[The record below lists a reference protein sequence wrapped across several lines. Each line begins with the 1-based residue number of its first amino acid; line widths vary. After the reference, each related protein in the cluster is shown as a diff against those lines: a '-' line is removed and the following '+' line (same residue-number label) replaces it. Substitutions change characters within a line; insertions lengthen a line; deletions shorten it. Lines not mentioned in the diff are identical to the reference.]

1 MSIADALVLTSFIA
15 LLVAFLARV
24 AVPMA
29 YPAKVEMEK
38 LQRESEQLRHSI
50 ASLDETV
57 QQQRLRLGKSE
68 EDHQAVIGELREV
81 ERKLL
86 NIEARPYLLVRELTA
101 ARTRDSR
108 VYFAIVGRTSSNTRE
123 GLWRFRN
130 YLVVHASSLREAHDV
145 AERTFPTHA
154 GFELRFMSSEGFD
167 PADLSAAGPLFF
179 DPTVL
184 T

>member
-50 ASLDETV
+50 GTLEGTV
-57 QQQRLRLGKSE
+57 AQQRERLGSSE
-68 EDHQAVIGELREV
+68 EQHQAIVGELREV

-86 NIEARPYLLVRELTA
+86 NIEARPYLLVRELTN
-101 ARTRDSR
+101 ARGRDTR
-108 VYFAIVGRTSSNTRE
+108 VFFAIVGRTSSNTRE

-130 YLVVHASSLREAHDV
+130 YLVVHAASLREAQDI
-145 AERTFPTHA
+145 AERTFPTHS
-154 GFELRFMSSEGFD
+154 GFELRFLSPEGYD

-179 DPTVL
+179 DPATL
-184 T
+184 K

>member
-38 LQRESEQLRHSI
+38 LQRESNQLRHSI
-50 ASLDETV
+50 ASLEGTV
-57 QQQRLRLGKSE
+57 AEQRLRLGTSE
-68 EDHQAVIGELREV
+68 EEHQAVIGELREV

-86 NIEARPYLLVRELTA
+86 NIEARPYLLVRELSA
-101 ARTRDSR
+101 PRGRDSR
-108 VYFAIVGRTSSNTRE
+108 VYFAIVGRTASNTRE

-130 YLVVHASSLREAHDV
+130 YLVIHAGSLREAHDI
-145 AERTFPTHA
+145 AERTFPTHS
-154 GFELRFMSSEGFD
+154 GFELRFMSSEGYD
-167 PADLSAAGPLFF
+167 PSDLTAAGPLFF
-179 DPTVL
+179 DAKL
-184 T
+184 LS

>member
-38 LQRESEQLRHSI
+38 LQRESVQLRQSI
-50 ASLDETV
+50 TALEATV
-57 QQQRLRLGKSE
+57 QQQRERLGTSE
-68 EDHQAVIGELREV
+68 EEHQAVIGELREV

-86 NIEARPYLLVRELTA
+86 NIEARPYLLVRELTT
-101 ARTRDSR
+101 ARGRDTR
-108 VYFAIVGRTSSNTRE
+108 VFFAIVGRNASNTRE

-130 YLVVHASSLREAHDV
+130 YLVIHAANLREAHDV
-145 AERTFPTHA
+145 AERTFPTHS
-154 GFELRFMSSEGFD
+154 GFELRFMSSEGYD

-179 DPTVL
+179 DPKL
-184 T
+184 LS